1 MWEVVARY
9 KKTLRWQVLLIVLC
23 LVLFYVVNM
32 AASGAL
38 LSIAMLASG
47 FVSNIV
53 QAVANSTSASS
64 VDIDALT
71 QSGMVSVSGWIGLA
85 SCVGIIAGACI
96 MFILRG
102 KRLVTTDLT
111 HVNQRI
117 HVPDYLKVIVL
128 IFGVQALVTFGTYF
142 YQLLAGSVGAPAPNT
157 VYDNS
162 ISSILTT
169 PMGILYVVL
178 VGPIFEEIIFR
189 GAIMRSLE
197 RFGVNF
203 AIVVSSL
210 LFAAYHLM
218 LFQGFFAFFIGL
230 LLAYV
235 CQRFSIK
242 WSMLL
247 HIFNNC
253 FSAAVFW
260 LGPSDAIMITFY
272 VLALV
277 GSVVIIVTQ
286 RRRIAAELSVRRPAS
301 MLYVLGIPMGSAVAV
316 EASGLGGGG
325 QVGGGQVGAGQPYG
339 QPGGQAY
346 GQSGGQPYGQPGQPG
361 QLGSGQPGG
370 QPYGQPYGQAAA
382 PPPPIQ
388 APAPAAGF
396 GPDPTPAPA
405 PFAPPPCNIIPPPPS
420 PSEPRPRPFAVT
432 FSGAAMITALAV
444 ALVISIFMEFSI

>member
-1 MWEVVARY
+1 MWEVVSRY
-9 KKTLRWQVLLIVLC
+9 KKALRWQVLLIVLC
-23 LVLFYVVNM
+23 LVLFYIVNT

-38 LSIAMLASG
+38 LSIGMLASG
-47 FVSNIV
+47 FVSNLV
-53 QAVANSTSASS
+53 QAVADSSSASS
-64 VDIDALT
+64 VDINALT
-71 QSGMVSVSGWIGLA
+71 ESGMASVSGWIGLA
-85 SCVGIIAGACI
+85 SCVGIIAGACV

-111 HVNQRI
+111 HVNQRL

-128 IFGVQALVTFGTYF
+128 IFGVQAFVTFGTYF

-157 VYDNS
+157 LYDNS

-178 VGPIFEEIIFR
+178 IGPLVEEIIFR

-210 LFAAYHLM
+210 LFAAYHLI
-218 LFQGFFAFFIGL
+218 LFQSFFAFFIGL

-247 HIFNNC
+247 HILNNC
-253 FSAAVFW
+253 FSAAIFW

-272 VLALV
+272 ALVLV
-277 GSVVIIVTQ
+277 GSIVILVTQ
-286 RRRIAAELSVRRPAS
+286 RRRIAAELSIRRPAS
-301 MLYVLGIPMGSAVAV
+301 MFYVLGIPMGSVGIA
-316 EASGLGGGG
+316 EA
-325 QVGGGQVGAGQPYG
+325 
-339 QPGGQAY
+339 
-346 GQSGGQPYGQPGQPG
+346 GGQPYGQGGWP
-361 QLGSGQPGG
+361 SGG
-370 QPYGQPYGQAAA
+370 QSGGQAALPGSVGQPYGQAAV
-382 PPPPIQ
+382 PPP
-388 APAPAAGF
+388 AMVAAGP
-396 GPDPTPAPA
+396 GPGSAPGVWQA
-405 PFAPPPCNIIPPPPS
+405 AFVPPQYNIIPPPPS
-420 PSEPRPRPFAVT
+420 PGEPRPRPFAVT